1 MKKRFSIIF
10 AAAMALAA
18 VACTKYIYVYT
29 VGELDNPITLM
40 VGMANTSSA
49 QTKAGEEPNPDAGAQ
64 YDHEKHLGFTAE
76 SEIRLKVDG
85 TWTGHDP
92 VLVSKTTVATLAA
105 QSGNHNSVASYN
117 PVLYWDD
124 YGTADPANKETGRAQ
139 GLTIYGVA
147 VNDKDAD
154 VPDVDGTSGKQWT
167 ALNWT
172 LPDNQSEVGEG
183 TLPWTRYDLL
193 ISNNV
198 RKISEENDNRYKF
211 DYPIR
216 GSKLLEF
223 THAMSKITVEV
234 KPDDT
239 FGVDGFKN
247 IPAVEFKTGFKMTGT
262 VNIETGA
269 VSATGGASEVG
280 SFKLKQF
287 EKVDKTYKYNGLV
300 MPGNTLSDNAEFI
313 EVNADG
319 NIYKVST
326 HNLFTKMSQ
335 TPHNDPSFKSGKNY
349 VVTIQLGKT
358 EINVTATIVDWVDVV
373 APTSNPAIN
382 VSANIGTG
390 EPSTLTEDT
399 SFSFF
404 IRKHEKEAEEV
415 ADLYGNLH
423 SESDYYDEDDVLLF
437 KKKEAEVEVNKW
449 GLVHG
454 LYWPDHNTH
463 LHMRGVYPQVGAP
476 VTPPTVQNVPVV
488 TGTEFQNQSIAVFN
502 AAYAAKTFPSDLML
516 GKPEVG
522 DATCPSNSHT
532 PVLMKDHGICATTGR
547 INLTF
552 KYMMSQVEVRLKTA
566 VPITHDAATPADAVD
581 LTNAEVAVI
590 GIQSSGSVTLDDI
603 VMTPSGDR
611 TTKESPYVIPP
622 VASGDPRD
630 YIPTANIRHAAI
642 VPQSLIYNT
651 NQDAQFKITLKT
663 GDAHDV
669 PAAVYYVKIRDLM
682 HGLVPATPENKWE
695 AGRHYIYTFDL
706 RRTGV
711 EVTATIVPWVEAEAE
726 SDVWM

>member
-1 MKKRFSIIF
+1 
-10 AAAMALAA
+10 MALAA

-40 VGMANTSSA
+40 VGMASTSSA

-64 YDHEKHLGFTAE
+64 YGHEKHLGFTAG
-76 SEIRLKVDG
+76 SKIRLKVDG
-85 TWTGHDP
+85 TWLGHGTDD
-92 VLVSKTTVATLAA
+92 VVSQTTVATLGDAA
-105 QSGNHNSVASYN
+105 EKHNPVAPDGYA

-124 YGTADPANKETGRAQ
+124 YGTADPDNTDGRAD

-147 VNDKDAD
+147 VNDVAAS
-154 VPDVDGTSGKQWT
+154 VPVVNGETGKKWT

-198 RKISEENDNRYKF
+198 RYIDAEHDNRYKF

-239 FGVDGFKN
+239 FGVEGFKN
-247 IPAVEFKTGFKMTGT
+247 PPVIEFKTGFKMNGT
-262 VNIETGA
+262 VDIETGD
-269 VSATGGASEVG
+269 VSATGAASEVG

-300 MPGNTLSDNAEFI
+300 MPGNTLSDNADFI

-319 NIYKVST
+319 NVYKVST
-326 HNLFTKMSQ
+326 HNLYTKMEATHS
-335 TPHNDPSFKSGKNY
+335 DASFKSGKNY

-423 SESDYYDEDDVLLF
+423 SESAYYDEDDELLF
-437 KKKEAEVEVNKW
+437 RKKEAEVEVNKW

-476 VTPPTVQNVPVV
+476 VTSPTVQNVPVV

-590 GIQSSGSVTLDDI
+590 GIQTSGSVTLDDI

-663 GDAHDV
+663 GAEHNE

-711 EVTATIVPWVEAEAE
+711 EVTATVVDWVQADAE

>member
-1 MKKRFSIIF
+1 
-10 AAAMALAA
+10 MALAA

-40 VGMANTSSA
+40 VGMASTSSA

-64 YDHEKHLGFTAE
+64 YGHEKHLGFTAG
-76 SEIRLKVDG
+76 SKIRLKVDG
-85 TWTGHDP
+85 TWTGHGDGGK
-92 VLVSKTTVATLAA
+92 VSQTTVATLDDEAEK
-105 QSGNHNSVASYN
+105 HNPVAPGGYD

-124 YGTADPANKETGRAQ
+124 YGTADPANTAGRTA

-147 VNDKDAD
+147 VNGAEAAP
-154 VPDVDGTSGKQWT
+154 VVDNWT
-167 ALNWT
+167 ALSWT
-172 LPDNQSEVGEG
+172 LPADQS
-183 TLPWTRYDLL
+183 TSWDANDLL

-198 RKISEENDNRYKF
+198 RYIDAEHDNRYKF

-234 KPDDT
+234 EPDNT
-239 FGVDGFKN
+239 FGDGGFSN
-247 IPAVEFKTGFKMTGT
+247 PPVVEFKTQFNMTGS
-262 VNIETGA
+262 VNIITGE
-269 VSATGGASEVG
+269 VSATGNPDYLTLKMYEPTGGA
-280 SFKLKQF
+280 
-287 EKVDKTYKYNGLV
+287 KTYTYDGLV

-326 HNLFTKMSQ
+326 HNLYTKMEATHS
-335 TPHNDPSFKSGKNY
+335 DASFKSGKNY
-349 VVTIQLGKT
+349 VVKIQLGKT
-358 EINVTATIVDWVDVV
+358 KINVTATIVDWVDVE
-373 APTSNPAIN
+373 APMSNPAIN
-382 VSANIGTG
+382 VSVNIGTG

-415 ADLYGNLH
+415 ADLYGDLH
-423 SESDYYDEDDVLLF
+423 PESAYYDEDDVL
-437 KKKEAEVEVNKW
+437 KYTKESSKW

-590 GIQSSGSVTLDDI
+590 GIQTSGSVTLDDI

-611 TTKESPYVIPP
+611 TTKEKPYVIPP
-622 VASGDPRD
+622 VASGDLRN
-630 YIPTANIRHAAI
+630 YIPTDNIRHAAI

-711 EVTATIVPWVEAEAE
+711 EVTATVVDWVQADAE